1 LRGRIISFDSDNGQ
15 QNRLFLIVALA
26 LIGLICIGLMGLG
39 AVIFLSRNNQAQD
52 SVAQPLPTFTSLPP
66 TITPT
71 DTPSATAT
79 NTPLPTP
86 TGTPVVQRG
95 DQQPASAP
103 GEAQAGDTTPEPEAT
118 EEEGGLQL
126 PTVTP
131 GGATLTPTNTA
142 VVQPPT
148 SIAAAVTGTATP
160 GAVSQIPN
168 SGGIIPPANSN
179 FLIWAGAGLLLI
191 LTLGAIYRFKSSP
204 PEH

>member
-1 LRGRIISFDSDNGQ
+1 M
-15 QNRLFLIVALA
+15 VALA

-39 AVIFLSRNNQAQD
+39 AVMFLNRSNQAQQ
-52 SVAQPLPTFTSLPP
+52 SAVEPLPTFTALPP

-79 NTPLPTP
+79 NTPLPTA

-95 DQQPASAP
+95 DEQPASVP
-103 GEAQAGDTTPEPEAT
+103 GDAEAEDSTPEPEAT
-118 EEEGGLQL
+118 AEGGLQL

-148 SIAAAVTGTATP
+148 SIAAVTGTVPPDSVSTP
-160 GAVSQIPN
+160 DAVSQIPN
-168 SGGIIPPANSN
+168 SGGIIPPANPN

-191 LTLGAIYRFKSSP
+191 LTLGAVYHFKSSP
-204 PEH
+204 PEN

>member
-39 AVIFLSRNNQAQD
+39 AVIFLSRSNQAQE
-52 SVAQPLPTFTSLPP
+52 SVAQPLPTFTPLPP
-66 TITPT
+66 TVTPT

-95 DQQPASAP
+95 DEQPASVP
-103 GEAQAGDTTPEPEAT
+103 GNAEAEDSTPEPEAT

-131 GGATLTPTNTA
+131 GGATLTPTNTP

-148 SIAAAVTGTATP
+148 SIAAATGTTTP
-160 GAVSQIPN
+160 DSVSQIPA
-168 SGGIIPPANSN
+168 SGGVIPPANPN

-191 LTLGAIYRFKSSP
+191 LTLGAIYHFKSSP
-204 PEH
+204 PEK